1 MASIPDLWPEEL
13 AAKPAQKSPGAILR
27 EQAALL
33 GRRVDN
39 LIEGQVTTRP
49 DRTGA
54 RFEHIF
60 KILVPTLDFY
70 QYPLFS
76 VSHGV
81 NEFYPL
87 EVTAYGVPARLMS
100 EDDFVRWLRTVFAS
114 SETKRIIGTLL
125 AMVEQPAGAGEP
137 QLTLDQL

>member
-1 MASIPDLWPEEL
+1 M
-13 AAKPAQKSPGAILR
+13 
-27 EQAALL
+27 
-33 GRRVDN
+33 
-39 LIEGQVTTRP
+39 
-49 DRTGA
+49 
-54 RFEHIF
+54 
-60 KILVPTLDFY
+60 LVPTLDFY

-100 EDDFVRWLRTVFAS
+100 EDDFARWLRTVFAS

-137 QLTLDQL
+137 QLTLDQLQLAAPRPPPSETGWPSPPRPQ